1 MEISFSFGLGFVER
15 CKTLNCWGYEYKTP
29 NDVKEAWNHQ
39 IMWFDEELV
48 DPGLVLGFPPKVLRF
63 EVP

>member
-15 CKTLNCWGYEYKTP
+15 SHKTLNYWDYECKTP
-29 NDVKEAWNHQ
+29 IDVKEAWNHQ

-48 DPGLVLGFPPKVLRF
+48 DLG
-63 EVP
+63 

>member
-15 CKTLNCWGYEYKTP
+15 SHKTLNCWGYECKTP
-29 NDVKEAWNHQ
+29 IDVKEAWNHQ

-48 DPGLVLGFPPKVLRF
+48 DLG
-63 EVP
+63 